1 VLQCPRHEATRTT
14 GGTLEPGEVGNHRPT
29 LRQLVD
35 RHRLELA
42 IAAQEGLRGILPDE
56 VIDAAVT
63 TLRQQLAAV
72 GEPARRRQVTVLFA
86 DVSAFTA
93 LSERLDHEVLADLMN
108 ELWGRLDTVITELG
122 GLAVG
127 ATLELDDVVD
137 GLLNGG

>member
-1 VLQCPRHEATRTT
+1 M
-14 GGTLEPGEVGNHRPT
+14 
-29 LRQLVD
+29 
-35 RHRLELA
+35 
-42 IAAQEGLRGILPDE
+42 PDE
-56 VIDAAVT
+56 VIDTAVT